1 MNSEPSNVVKFYNG
15 EQIPLELHKVR
26 VVQKLHLVPV
36 ERRLEAA
43 REAGFNTFQLSTN
56 DVYLDMLTDSG
67 VNAMSD
73 NQIAAMFRADDA
85 YAGSQSFDRL
95 KQAVRDVFGKE
106 YLLPAH
112 QGRACENIIARTFVK
127 PGDVVPM
134 NYHFTTT
141 HAHIDLNGGKIE
153 ELVADEAVNPVSTN
167 PFKGNLDPGKLRD
180 CIARH
185 GAGKIPFVRME
196 ASTNL
201 IGGQPFS
208 IANMREIRG
217 ICDEFGIMLVLD
229 ASLIGE
235 NAYFIK
241 MNEEGYADKS
251 IAEIATEMFSY
262 CDAFTMSA
270 KKDGHANMG
279 GMLAFRDKGL
289 FWKNF
294 SDFNEDGTVKTDVGV
309 LLKVKQISCYGN
321 DSYGGMSGR
330 DIMALAVGLYESCDF
345 NYMNERV
352 AQCNYLAEGFYDAGV
367 KGVVLPAGGH
377 AVYINMDEFF
387 DGKRG
392 HDTFAGE
399 GFSLELIR
407 RYGIRVSELG
417 DYSMEYDLKTPEQQA
432 EVCNVVRF
440 AIDRS
445 RLTKEHLDYVI
456 AAVKA
461 LYEDRE
467 NIPNM
472 RIVWGHNLPMR
483 HFHAFLEPY
492 PNEEK

>member
-15 EQIPLELHKVR
+15 EQIPGTAQSPRGAEAASCS
-26 VVQKLHLVPV
+26 V

-185 GAGKIPFVRME
+185 GAGKIPSC
-196 ASTNL
+196 AWKP
-201 IGGQPFS
+201 QP
-208 IANMREIRG
+208 
-217 ICDEFGIMLVLD
+217 
-229 ASLIGE
+229 
-235 NAYFIK
+235 
-241 MNEEGYADKS
+241 
-251 IAEIATEMFSY
+251 T
-262 CDAFTMSA
+262 
-270 KKDGHANMG
+270 
-279 GMLAFRDKGL
+279 
-289 FWKNF
+289 
-294 SDFNEDGTVKTDVGV
+294 
-309 LLKVKQISCYGN
+309 
-321 DSYGGMSGR
+321 
-330 DIMALAVGLYESCDF
+330 
-345 NYMNERV
+345 
-352 AQCNYLAEGFYDAGV
+352 
-367 KGVVLPAGGH
+367 
-377 AVYINMDEFF
+377 
-387 DGKRG
+387 
-392 HDTFAGE
+392 
-399 GFSLELIR
+399 
-407 RYGIRVSELG
+407 
-417 DYSMEYDLKTPEQQA
+417 
-432 EVCNVVRF
+432 
-440 AIDRS
+440 
-445 RLTKEHLDYVI
+445 
-456 AAVKA
+456 
-461 LYEDRE
+461 
-467 NIPNM
+467 
-472 RIVWGHNLPMR
+472 
-483 HFHAFLEPY
+483 
-492 PNEEK
+492 

>member
-43 REAGFNTFQLSTN
+43 QEAGFNTFQLSTN

-95 KQAVRDVFGKE
+95 KQAVWDVFGKE

-153 ELVADEAVNPVSTN
+153 ELVADDAVNPVSTN
-167 PFKGNLDPGKLRD
+167 PFKGNLDPAKLRD

-185 GAGKIPFVRME
+185 GEDKIPFVRME

-241 MNEEGYADKS
+241 MREDEFKDSSCADILKTMCGLADLVYFSARKVSSSRGGGICTNDHS
-251 IAEIATEMFSY
+251 IA
-262 CDAFTMSA
+262 
-270 KKDGHANMG
+270 KKMEH
-279 GMLAFRDKGL
+279 LVPL
-289 FWKNF
+289 FEGF
-294 SDFNEDGTVKTDVGV
+294 LT
-309 LLKVKQISCYGN
+309 
-321 DSYGGMSGR
+321 YGGISVREIEAM
-330 DIMALAVGLYESCDF
+330 AVGLYETTDLTVISQSPSFIEYFIGQMVDMGIPC
-345 NYMNERV
+345 V
-352 AQCNYLAEGFYDAGV
+352 T
-367 KGVVLPAGGH
+367 PAGGLGAH
-377 AVYINMDEFF
+377 IDAGRFLPHIPQEDYPAGALAAAFFIASGVRGMERGTLSSVRDENGNDILADVELLRLAFPRRVFTLSQVKYVADRMKWLYDNRDLIGGLEFVEEPPVLRFF
-387 DGKRG
+387 MGKLRAKS
-392 HDTFAGE
+392 DWPEKLAAKYRQDFGE
-399 GFSLELIR
+399 SL
-407 RYGIRVSELG
+407 
-417 DYSMEYDLKTPEQQA
+417 
-432 EVCNVVRF
+432 
-440 AIDRS
+440 
-445 RLTKEHLDYVI
+445 
-456 AAVKA
+456 
-461 LYEDRE
+461 
-467 NIPNM
+467 
-472 RIVWGHNLPMR
+472 
-483 HFHAFLEPY
+483 
-492 PNEEK
+492 

>member
-241 MNEEGYADKS
+241 MREDEFRDASCADILKTMCGL
-251 IAEIATEMFSY
+251 ADLVYFSARKVSSSRGGGI
-262 CDAFTMSA
+262 CTNDRAIA
-270 KKDGHANMG
+270 KKMEH
-279 GMLAFRDKGL
+279 LVPL
-289 FWKNF
+289 F
-294 SDFNEDGTVKTDVGV
+294 
-309 LLKVKQISCYGN
+309 
-321 DSYGGMSGR
+321 
-330 DIMALAVGLYESCDF
+330 
-345 NYMNERV
+345 
-352 AQCNYLAEGFYDAGV
+352 EGF
-367 KGVVLPAGGH
+367 LTSPC
-377 AVYINMDEFF
+377 
-387 DGKRG
+387 GKLR
-392 HDTFAGE
+392 
-399 GFSLELIR
+399 
-407 RYGIRVSELG
+407 
-417 DYSMEYDLKTPEQQA
+417 PW
-432 EVCNVVRF
+432 
-440 AIDRS
+440 
-445 RLTKEHLDYVI
+445 
-456 AAVKA
+456 
-461 LYEDRE
+461 
-467 NIPNM
+467 P
-472 RIVWGHNLPMR
+472 
-483 HFHAFLEPY
+483 
-492 PNEEK
+492 